1 MWVFYSQDELAAMG
15 LDPAAITDSQGN
27 GLAEGEGLWFY
38 TGSTAQMVDK
48 APEDQ
53 ATMVQG
59 CRDALLVMIA
69 SEPYGD
75 GYTKPAYLNW

>member
-1 MWVFYSQDELAAMG
+1 MFYDQAQLAEMG
-15 LDPAAITDSQGN
+15 LDVANLKDANGE

-38 TGSTAQMVDK
+38 TGSTAQMVDR

-53 ATMVQG
+53 QTMVEG
-59 CRDALLVMIA
+59 CREALLVMIA

-75 GYTKPAYLNW
+75 GYTKPEYLNW